1 MLSPTKIFEFG
12 DWFETGGRD
21 QLRPQLEALWQAN
34 YASRDA
40 LDDADPEGPA
50 RSSYQG
56 FVNFDGERA
65 RARNFIGFIQNEML
79 QLEIYPKIF
88 KGLELNDANTSL
100 ILQHLFWWLDYCPH
114 WRFPFTEVN
123 LAAQDCSSLP
133 ELLINLMAE
142 QFLSVV
148 SAQPLLL
155 YEEVGTSMSVPRGRI
170 NFERYLAKGFSYGNA
185 HILECDYEPLVYD
198 NQLNRAI
205 KYVCRLLK
213 SRARFY
219 ATQAKLDE
227 VLFVLDEVSD
237 EPCSSQSLN
246 RVRLN
251 NTFADYQPVINS
263 CRLVLDSE
271 VYAHQFYEQPQWGLL
286 LPMEL
291 IFEDFISAFIRQ
303 ELSAD
308 WLAETQKGG
317 LSLVERPVNA
327 FQMRHDLLLTSV
339 ADDTIQVIIDT
350 KYKLREGALWSDP
363 KKGVSQSDMYQ
374 MTAYG
379 MRRGCRKVLLLYP
392 NLIEICREP
401 DSFFVRS
408 AFDGQEIQIIAAEV
422 PFWSMNDFAGLKAR
436 LSKQLTTLL
445 QLI

>member
-12 DWFETGGRD
+12 DWFDTGGRD
-21 QLRPQLEALWQAN
+21 LLRPQLDSLWQAN
-34 YASRDA
+34 YAVSAEDL
-40 LDDADPEGPA
+40 LDEETPA
-50 RSSYQG
+50 RASYQG
-56 FVNFDGERA
+56 FVTFDGERA
-65 RARNFIGFIQNEML
+65 RARNFIGFIQNENL

-88 KGLELNDANTSL
+88 KGLELSDGNTSL

-114 WRFPFTEVN
+114 WRFPFTDVN

-133 ELLINLMAE
+133 ELLINLMAD
-142 QFLSVV
+142 QFLTVV

-155 YEEVGTSMSVPRGRI
+155 YEEIGASMSVPRGRI

-198 NQLNRAI
+198 NQLNRVI

-213 SRARFY
+213 GRARFY

-251 NTFADYQPVINS
+251 STFADYYPVMNS

-271 VYAHQFYEQPQWGLL
+271 VYGHQFYEQPQWSLL

-291 IFEDFISAFIRQ
+291 IFEDFISEFIRQ
-303 ELSAD
+303 ELSSD
-308 WLAETQKGG
+308 WLAESQKGG
-317 LSLVERPVNA
+317 LSLVERPVSA

-339 ADDTIQVIIDT
+339 ADKNVQVIIDT
-350 KYKLREGALWSDP
+350 KYKLREGPLWNDP
-363 KKGVSQSDMYQ
+363 KKGVSQADMYQ

-379 MRRGCRKVLLLYP
+379 LRRGCRKILLLYP
-392 NLIEICREP
+392 NVSEHCREP
-401 DSFFVRS
+401 DVFFVRS
-408 AFDGQEIQIIAAEV
+408 AFDGQEIQVIAADV
-422 PFWSMNDFAGLKAR
+422 SLWSIKGFTGLKAQ
-436 LSKQLTTLL
+436 LKQQLTALL
-445 QLI
+445 QLV

>member
-12 DWFETGGRD
+12 DWFDTGGRD
-21 QLRPQLEALWQAN
+21 LLRPQLDSLWQAN
-34 YASRDA
+34 YAVSAEDL
-40 LDDADPEGPA
+40 LDEETPA
-50 RSSYQG
+50 RASYQG
-56 FVNFDGERA
+56 FVTFDGERA
-65 RARNFIGFIQNEML
+65 RARNFIGFIQNENL

-88 KGLELNDANTSL
+88 KGLELSDGNTSL

-114 WRFPFTEVN
+114 WRFPFTDVN
-123 LAAQDCSSLP
+123 LAAQDCSILP
-133 ELLINLMAE
+133 ELLINLMAD
-142 QFLSVV
+142 QFLTVV

-155 YEEVGTSMSVPRGRI
+155 YEEIGASMSVPRGRI

-198 NQLNRAI
+198 NQLNRVI

-213 SRARFY
+213 GRARFY

-251 NTFADYQPVINS
+251 STFADYYPVMNS

-271 VYAHQFYEQPQWGLL
+271 VYGHQFYEQPQWSLL

-291 IFEDFISAFIRQ
+291 IFEDFISEFIRQ
-303 ELSAD
+303 ELSSD
-308 WLAETQKGG
+308 WLAESQKGG
-317 LSLVERPVNA
+317 LSLVERPVSA

-339 ADDTIQVIIDT
+339 ADKNVQVIIDT
-350 KYKLREGALWSDP
+350 KYKLREGPLWNDP
-363 KKGVSQSDMYQ
+363 KKGVSQADMYQ

-379 MRRGCRKVLLLYP
+379 LRRGCRKILLLYP
-392 NLIEICREP
+392 NVSEHCREP
-401 DSFFVRS
+401 DVFFVRS
-408 AFDGQEIQIIAAEV
+408 AFDGQEIQVIAADV
-422 PFWSMNDFAGLKAR
+422 SLWSIKGFTGLKAQ
-436 LSKQLTTLL
+436 LKQQLTALL
-445 QLI
+445 QLV